1 MPPGRANQRVKN
13 DADILDSPAAL
24 AAEDRLFAGPQEN
37 ARVRACVARRRV
49 HVEFKHQLSP
59 DDSAQ
64 RRFPGRCFGQQV
76 RDAGRVRIRASGRSA
91 LFEERFCP

>member
-37 ARVRACVARRRV
+37 ARVRARYPFNALTESILKKLGEKS
-49 HVEFKHQLSP
+49 HMFLNP
-59 DDSAQ
+59 DT
-64 RRFPGRCFGQQV
+64 
-76 RDAGRVRIRASGRSA
+76 
-91 LFEERFCP
+91 